1 MATMLERSTYPHAG
15 GLTSGVDYFG
25 NVGQRSD
32 RAMNVNTGPRT
43 IKSADYEVPRN
54 AGVTQTAPEPGFA
67 TGGESSME
75 STPAGDPGA
84 QVSPDQASKIGLLG
98 GVTSLAG
105 QAAGDRGLGALGGL
119 MGAGAA
125 ASQGNYV
132 PAASMVAGIAGM
144 NPALNFALTQGANE
158 LSRQG
163 RYNGDSLND
172 ARVDSART
180 AGLVDTAIGLNPVG
194 RAANLGVSA
203 ATGLFGDMPT
213 SLGQVYE
220 YSPRGYETFGN
231 VGPIDAAQGQMA
243 IERSND
249 PLGAYLGVQGLDIS
263 QNPGA
268 QQSAARALSFA
279 QNISMD
285 DAMASVSQQGANVG
299 SYGLPEPEPEPVAPA
314 PAAPALGGLG
324 TNPGSQQTAMLAEQ
338 DQYFGDTGGGG
349 GDGGWNTPEFD
360 GMTESQVTELGGGV
374 GAADGGLATS
384 NGFMRPMPGIT
395 QRYMD
400 GGSVQGPMLSMGY
413 AEGGMMGAPKRGKLS
428 GKPTPEAINRQV
440 SMMLSNPQEVQRMLA
455 RPQQLMQ
462 TGELTPEEVSTM
474 GRVAEAALFSPELYP
489 QLRAFVAE
497 QGMTPLPPTF
507 DPNVIVRIMA
517 ISRALQ
523 SQGQGQMQEGTPPG
537 QVPPTDQAQMV
548 GPVPGAKNGGYL
560 QGPGTGRSDSIGT
573 INESTGSPVKVA
585 NGEYVIPAHVVKA
598 KGREF
603 FDNLLRRYSDVPKGD

>member
-1 MATMLERSTYPHAG
+1 MATMLDQSLYPHAG

-84 QVSPDQASKIGLLG
+84 RVSPDQASKIGLLG

-158 LSRQG
+158 LDRQG
-163 RYNGDSLND
+163 RYNDDPFNN

-180 AGLVDTAIGLNPVG
+180 ASLVDTAIGLNPVG

-231 VGPIDAAQGQMA
+231 VGPFDAAQGQMVVDRA
-243 IERSND
+243 ANPTAAGLVASGTALSTNPD
-249 PLGAYLGVQGLDIS
+249 DMQAGAY
-263 QNPGA
+263 
-268 QQSAARALSFA
+268 ALSL
-279 QNISMD
+279 IH
-285 DAMASVSQQGANVG
+285 
-299 SYGLPEPEPEPVAPA
+299 
-314 PAAPALGGLG
+314 
-324 TNPGSQQTAMLAEQ
+324 
-338 DQYFGDTGGGG
+338 
-349 GDGGWNTPEFD
+349 
-360 GMTESQVTELGGGV
+360 
-374 GAADGGLATS
+374 
-384 NGFMRPMPGIT
+384 I
-395 QRYMD
+395 
-400 GGSVQGPMLSMGY
+400 
-413 AEGGMMGAPKRGKLS
+413 
-428 GKPTPEAINRQV
+428 
-440 SMMLSNPQEVQRMLA
+440 
-455 RPQQLMQ
+455 
-462 TGELTPEEVSTM
+462 
-474 GRVAEAALFSPELYP
+474 
-489 QLRAFVAE
+489 
-497 QGMTPLPPTF
+497 
-507 DPNVIVRIMA
+507 
-517 ISRALQ
+517 
-523 SQGQGQMQEGTPPG
+523 
-537 QVPPTDQAQMV
+537 
-548 GPVPGAKNGGYL
+548 
-560 QGPGTGRSDSIGT
+560 
-573 INESTGSPVKVA
+573 
-585 NGEYVIPAHVVKA
+585 
-598 KGREF
+598 
-603 FDNLLRRYSDVPKGD
+603 